1 MNAIKGLLL
10 VSLVTMAGMSAAS
23 AGDRAML
30 PAAKAADAAAA
41 APDTQTR
48 GIVLGVSQTDSVA
61 SASAST
67 ASASTASASTAG
79 DSLDAAIAEL
89 DSTLLDRGHSRLGSL
104 NQVKSV
110 GQLFANSR
118 GGN

>member
-1 MNAIKGLLL
+1 MNTIKGLLL
-10 VSLVTMAGMSAAS
+10 VSLVTLAGMSAAS

-48 GIVLGVSQTDSVA
+48 GIVLGVSQKDSVA
-61 SASAST
+61 T
-67 ASASTASASTAG
+67 ASAPTAG

-104 NQVKSV
+104 NEVTSV